1 MGITCKN
8 EGVFGLLNI
17 KSFLVFHIVQIT
29 AHTPTLIRMSSFL
42 GMPLSQFPKKIVIF
56 FGRANPNVIKIIRQ
70 TILAN
75 GHSKASFK
83 EKQSTTS
90 GKTRWIEHGGHKS
103 N

>member
-29 AHTPTLIRMSSFL
+29 AHTPTLIRMSSFF
-42 GMPLSQFPKKIVIF
+42 GMPLSQFPNKLVMF
-56 FGRANPNVIKIIRQ
+56 FGGANPNVIKIMRQ

-75 GHSKASFK
+75 GHSKK
-83 EKQSTTS
+83 RWCMIKQT
-90 GKTRWIEHGGHKS
+90 IEWH
-103 N
+103 NA